1 MAYHC
6 QLQETN
12 QEGLQRA
19 PGALGL
25 GRAALLAS
33 GPPVGL
39 FQALPE
45 SNTGLLGLQ

>member
-6 QLQETN
+6 QLQETS
-12 QEGLQRA
+12 QEGLQLG

-45 SNTGLLGLQ
+45 SNTGSLGLQ